1 MKLTFKNLNQ
11 QKFVIE
17 DVDPMNTILEVKE
30 KIQDVQGLDLKCQK
44 LIYSGKILADDKT
57 VGSYNIKEKD
67 FIVCM
72 VQKPKQVA
80 VVSTSTASTGATTS
94 ASVGTSA
101 EPNVSTETMQ
111 DSKCKIKAA
120 ASNSETSAASCGNFR
135 DPNSLVIGQL
145 RDTAIENMVEM
156 GYERTQ
162 VEEAMRVAFNNPD
175 RAVEYLLTGIP
186 EHLSQEL
193 SQHVS
198 LPQPVSPSQ
207 QALQTHQASQSTSAT
222 SSNRSQNL
230 FELAAQIS
238 QQGRERLNSGS
249 GNSFGASGG
258 TESLA
263 FLRNNPQFQML
274 RRFIQTQ
281 PHMLESVLQ
290 QLAQGNLQ
298 LATLIN
304 QNSEAFLQLLSEE
317 IEGDDTT
324 LIPNMIQLT
333 EEERQAI
340 ERLEALGFSRETVIQ
355 AYIACDKNEEMTANY
370 LFENGH
376 ESDDEIS

>member
-17 DVDPMNTILEVKE
+17 DVDPMNTILQVKE
-30 KIQDVQGLDLKCQK
+30 KIQEVQGHDSKCQK
-44 LIYSGKILADDKT
+44 LVYSGKILADDKT
-57 VGSYNIKEKD
+57 VESYNIKEKD

-80 VVSTSTASTGATTS
+80 SSSVATES
-94 ASVGTSA
+94 
-101 EPNVSTETMQ
+101 NVSTESIQ
-111 DSKCKIKAA
+111 DSESGKIKTMT
-120 ASNSETSAASCGNFR
+120 SSSEAPTLSSGVFS

-145 RDTAIENMVEM
+145 RDTAVENMVEM
-156 GYERTQ
+156 GYGRTE
-162 VEEAMRVAFNNPD
+162 VENAMRAAFNNPD

-207 QALQTHQASQSTSAT
+207 QTLQTQQVPQPTSVPT
-222 SSNRSQNL
+222 SNRSQNL
-230 FELAAQIS
+230 FELAAQVS

-249 GNSFGASGG
+249 GNSLGGSGS

-274 RRFIQTQ
+274 RRLIQTQ

-317 IEGDDTT
+317 IEGEDTT
-324 LIPNMIQLT
+324 LTPNMIQLT

-340 ERLEALGFSRETVIQ
+340 ERLEALGFSRGTVVQ
-355 AYIACDKNEEMTANY
+355 AYFACDKNEEMTANY
-370 LFENGH
+370 LFEHGH
-376 ESDDEIS
+376 ESDEEIS